1 MSSRPIELA
10 MTHRVGANGHVERC
24 LRPPQVRDT
33 AERLMRWA
41 GAPEMCAG
49 CKTRHAVRMM
59 ADAALCGFC
68 HIESSIR
75 IGLDVSGRQAP
86 SLRAEDDATGVQFRG
101 LSIVFDSKSVDMG
114 FYEFMRPSS
123 VDRTI
128 AEGIDVRALWSHN
141 ADLTIGRQSAGT
153 LRLRKVSQGLAV
165 EIDPPRWASGYVESV
180 QRRDVTGQSFAFET
194 VEDSWWMEDGYPH
207 REILDARI
215 YEVSAVSWPAYPR
228 TTLAVTRSDARSE
241 WTREQ
246 ETAERL
252 RLAR

>member
-41 GAPEMCAG
+41 GAPEVCKG
-49 CKTRHAVRMM
+49 CGTRQAVRLL
-59 ADAALCGFC
+59 ADTAVCGQCVVRRVTF
-68 HIESSIR
+68 
-75 IGLDVSGRQAP
+75 GVDLAGRQA
-86 SLRAEDDATGVQFRG
+86 LAQRAEDDASGVQFRG